1 MEIMKTKKIKQLG
14 ILSASAN
21 IGLGVLITISSII
34 NTISLNNLKGFLSDM
49 GVPDYQTI
57 ISNTLLVIVI
67 AIALGISGIFI
78 GLSGLKNK
86 TSKNIAYINLTLT
99 VVLVLLFF
107 ITIHTYINNLEYIY
121 KIAQGF

>member
-1 MEIMKTKKIKQLG
+1 MKTKKIKQLG

-67 AIALGISGIFI
+67 AIARE
-78 GLSGLKNK
+78 
-86 TSKNIAYINLTLT
+86 Y
-99 VVLVLLFF
+99 LVYL
-107 ITIHTYINNLEYIY
+107 
-121 KIAQGF
+121 